1 MITRNILLGTFYYS
15 GMGILFNVG
24 LGRRRGIISFHN
36 VLDEVLLKE
45 PYLYHNAVS
54 TQIFEKQIQ
63 YLADHWTV
71 QPAAKINDH
80 DVEGLFITF
89 DDGMQNNYTTV
100 LPISEK
106 YGLTALFAV
115 CPGLVVG
122 EIPHIWQH
130 HIYLILKQ
138 AVDEA
143 VLLPM
148 DGYDQ
153 PVAVTPHDID
163 PLVVAFSDWVDRQQ
177 VVNVYDVIQEI
188 CECNNLKYARHD
200 YLPQMFHPMTWE
212 MIADLCARGHVI
224 ASHTWSHRILRL
236 LPMQEKIWELESSK
250 AILEEYLSRAVENI
264 VYPYGTGQTV
274 DGETLSLARRVGYR
288 QGFSNV
294 PFKLFEPARMNI
306 GRFGLP
312 PRFFR
317 PDLHAT
323 ISGFKH
329 LFFERAV

>member
-1 MITRNILLGTFYYS
+1 MITKKILLGTYYYS
-15 GMGILFNVG
+15 GIGVLFNVG

-45 PYLYHNAVS
+45 PYLYRNAVS

-63 YLADHWTV
+63 YLTDHWTV
-71 QPAAKINDH
+71 QPAAKINDP

-100 LPISEK
+100 LPILER

-122 EIPHIWQH
+122 KIPHIWQH

-148 DGYDQ
+148 DGYVQ
-153 PVAVTPHDID
+153 PIAVTAHNID
-163 PLVVAFSDWVDRQQ
+163 PLVMAFSDWVDRKQL
-177 VVNVYDVIQEI
+177 VNVYGAIQEI
-188 CECNNLKYARHD
+188 CERNNLQYARLD
-200 YLPQMFHPMTWE
+200 YLPDMFHSMTWE

-236 LPMQEKIWELESSK
+236 LPMQEKKWELEISK
-250 AILEEYLSRAVENI
+250 ATLETHLGRAVENI
-264 VYPYGTGQTV
+264 VYPYGTSQTV

-288 QGFSNV
+288 LGFLNV
-294 PFKLFEPARMNI
+294 PFKLFEPAGMNI

-312 PRFFR
+312 SSFFR

-323 ISGFKH
+323 ISGIKH
-329 LFFERAV
+329 LLFERAA